1 MTDMP
6 DREQVLHKV
15 RTALGRHG
23 GQSPDPP
30 PALSLAPVDLDLEER
45 VRLLIA
51 NFPGQCA
58 RAASPEEARGYVANT
73 LAGRRGVASNG
84 PFLQTTGITALA
96 GVESNIRSEPTLRQ
110 LAAEADVGIT
120 SADYALAD
128 PGALVLLSTSRED
141 RIVSLLPDVH
151 IAVIPAGCILAGI
164 DDLFHA
170 LPNPA
175 AVSSAMVIIG
185 GPSRTG
191 DIEMSLV
198 HGVHGPRELH
208 LVVV

>member
-1 MTDMP
+1 MP

-15 RTALGRHG
+15 RTALGRHR
-23 GQSPDPP
+23 GQPPDPP

-45 VRLLIA
+45 VRLLTE
-51 NFPGQCA
+51 NFPGQCV
-58 RAASPEEARGYVANT
+58 RAVSPEEARRYVSDT
-73 LAGRRGVASNG
+73 LAGRRSVASNG
-84 PFLQTTGITALA
+84 PFLQTTGITSLA
-96 GVESNIRSEPTLRQ
+96 GVESNIGSESTLRQ
-110 LAAEADVGIT
+110 LAVKAAVGIT

-151 IAVIPAGCILAGI
+151 IAVIPAACILTGI
-164 DDLFHA
+164 DDLFHV

-175 AVSSAMVIIG
+175 AVSSSMVIIG

>member
-1 MTDMP
+1 MP

-15 RTALGRHG
+15 RTALGRRR
-23 GQSPDPP
+23 GQPPDPP

-45 VRLLIA
+45 VRLLIE
-51 NFPGQCA
+51 NFPGQCV
-58 RAASPEEARGYVANT
+58 RAASPEEACRYVSDA
-73 LAGRRGVASNG
+73 LAGCRAVASNAS
-84 PFLQTTGITALA
+84 FLQTTGITSLP
-96 GVESNIRSEPTLRQ
+96 GVESNIRNESTLRQ

-128 PGALVLLSTSRED
+128 PGALVLLSMSGED
-141 RIVSLLPDVH
+141 RIVSLLPPVH

-164 DDLFHA
+164 DDLFSA
-170 LPNPA
+170 LPDPA
-175 AVSSAMVIIG
+175 AVSSCMVIIG

-198 HGVHGPRELH
+198 LGVHGPRELH

>member
-1 MTDMP
+1 MP

-15 RTALGRHG
+15 RTALGRHR
-23 GQSPDPP
+23 GQPPDPP
-30 PALSLAPVDLDLEER
+30 PAFSPAAVDLDLEER
-45 VRLLIA
+45 VRLLIE
-51 NFPGQCA
+51 NFPGQCV
-58 RAASPEEARGYVANT
+58 RAASPEEARRYVSDA
-73 LAGRRGVASNG
+73 LAGRRAVASNAS
-84 PFLQTTGITALA
+84 FLHTTGITSLP
-96 GVESNIRSEPTLRQ
+96 GVESDIRDGTTLRKVS
-110 LAAEADVGIT
+110 AEADVGIT

-141 RIVSLLPDVH
+141 RIVSLLPPLH

-164 DDLFHA
+164 DDLFSA
-170 LPNPA
+170 LPDPA
-175 AVSSAMVIIG
+175 AVSSSMVIIG

-198 HGVHGPRELH
+198 LGVHGPRELH

>member
-1 MTDMP
+1 M
-6 DREQVLHKV
+6 
-15 RTALGRHG
+15 
-23 GQSPDPP
+23 
-30 PALSLAPVDLDLEER
+30 
-45 VRLLIA
+45 
-51 NFPGQCA
+51 
-58 RAASPEEARGYVANT
+58 RAASPEEARRYVSDA
-73 LAGRRGVASNG
+73 LAGCRAVASNAS
-84 PFLQTTGITALA
+84 FLHTTGITSLP
-96 GVESNIRSEPTLRQ
+96 GVESNIRNESTLRQ

-141 RIVSLLPDVH
+141 RIVSLLPPVH

-164 DDLFHA
+164 DDLFSA
-170 LPNPA
+170 LPDPA
-175 AVSSAMVIIG
+175 AVSSSMVIIG

-198 HGVHGPRELH
+198 LGVHGPRELH

>member
-1 MTDMP
+1 MP

-15 RTALGRHG
+15 RTALGRRR
-23 GQSPDPP
+23 GQVPEPP
-30 PALSLAPVDLDLEER
+30 PALSLTSADLDLEER
-45 VRLLIA
+45 ARLLID
-51 NFPGQCA
+51 NFPGQCL
-58 RAASPEEARGYVANT
+58 RAGSPEEARRYVSDL
-73 LAGRRGVASNG
+73 LAGRLGVASQASFLRTTGIALLPGVASNIG
-84 PFLQTTGITALA
+84 DA
-96 GVESNIRSEPTLRQ
+96 STLRR
-110 LAAEADVGIT
+110 LCVEADVGIT

-141 RIVSLLPDVH
+141 RIVSLLPPVH
-151 IAVIPAGCILAGI
+151 IAVIPAGCILTGI

-170 LPNPA
+170 LPDPA
-175 AVSSAMVIIG
+175 AVSSSMVIIG

-208 LVVV
+208 VVVV